1 MNRQF
6 SLDNRLAL
14 VSGGSRGIGLE
25 IVKGFLSAGAE
36 VIFTSRHEKDI
47 LEVLK
52 ELVTEKAHGFVCD
65 VSRKEDIENLFERI
79 KEIGT
84 VDILVNNAGINIK
97 QPLHELDYENYE
109 KVIKTDLEG
118 PVIMCSK
125 VLPGMMAK
133 RKGKII
139 NICSMMSEYGS
150 ELNTA
155 YAVSKGGIKLLTKNI
170 AAEYGRYN
178 IQCNGIGPGYIY
190 TKLNEKLREPDK
202 DGSKN
207 IFERYIDSRIP
218 LGHWGDPKDL
228 AGPAVFLASE
238 ASDYVNGQILYVD
251 GGFSSA
257 IGDPSLL

>member
-84 VDILVNNAGINIK
+84 VDILVNSRCMN
-97 QPLHELDYENYE
+97 LTM
-109 KVIKTDLEG
+109 KT
-118 PVIMCSK
+118 MK
-125 VLPGMMAK
+125 K
-133 RKGKII
+133 
-139 NICSMMSEYGS
+139 
-150 ELNTA
+150 
-155 YAVSKGGIKLLTKNI
+155 
-170 AAEYGRYN
+170 
-178 IQCNGIGPGYIY
+178 
-190 TKLNEKLREPDK
+190 
-202 DGSKN
+202 
-207 IFERYIDSRIP
+207 
-218 LGHWGDPKDL
+218 
-228 AGPAVFLASE
+228 
-238 ASDYVNGQILYVD
+238 
-251 GGFSSA
+251 
-257 IGDPSLL
+257 